1 MKREHGGDLLT
12 AGATYRGDIL
22 DFSVNLNPL
31 GAPEPVLCAAAE
43 AVCRS
48 AEYPDPSCRLL
59 RQAIG
64 EMHRVSPDCVLCGN
78 GASELIFRLAYA
90 VYPRK
95 VLLTAPAFSE
105 YEAAFGGLNR
115 AIEIFPLSSCR
126 NFDVTGDILSRIR
139 PDVELVLLCNPNN
152 PTGRLIEPELL
163 TAVLYRCREADALL
177 AVDECFLPL
186 ASEQEPLLPL
196 LNQYPNLILIRAFT
210 KSYAIPGLRL
220 GYCLCGNRSLLDRM
234 EQCGP
239 CWSVSGPAQA
249 AGLACCSL
257 PDWPTEGRKCLQ
269 KLRPRL
275 QSGLEKLG
283 LTVIPGEANFLLF
296 QREGDVTLK
305 ERLLDRGILIRSC
318 ADYRGLGPDWYR
330 TAVCGSSD
338 NQKLLLA
345 LEECLWQR

>member
-1 MKREHGGDLLT
+1 MRREHGGDLLT
-12 AGATYRGDIL
+12 AETTYRGEIL

-31 GAPEPVLCAAAE
+31 GAPEQVLRAAIDE
-43 AVCRS
+43 VYRS
-48 AEYPDPSCRLL
+48 AEYPDSSCRLL
-59 RQAIG
+59 RRAIG
-64 EMHRVSPDCVLCGN
+64 EMHHVSPDYVLCGN
-78 GASELIFRLAYA
+78 GASDLIFRLAYT
-90 VYPRK
+90 VHPRK
-95 VLLTAPAFSE
+95 ALLTAPAFSE
-105 YEAAFGGLNR
+105 YEAALDSLNST
-115 AIEIFPLSSCR
+115 IEFFPLSPSR
-126 NFDVTGDILSRIR
+126 YFDVTKDILRWIR
-139 PDVELVLLCNPNN
+139 PDIELVLLCNPNN
-152 PTGRLIEPELL
+152 PTGRLIAPELL
-163 TAVLYRCREADALL
+163 TAVLHRCREVGTLL

-186 ASEQEPLLPL
+186 ASGQEPLFPI

-234 EQCGP
+234 EQCSP

-257 PDWPTEGRKCLQ
+257 PDWPAEGRKFLQ
-269 KLRPRL
+269 EQRPVM
-275 QSGLEKLG
+275 QSGLERLG

-305 ERLLDRGILIRSC
+305 ERLLNRGILIRCC
-318 ADYRGLGPDWYR
+318 ADYRGLSPDWYR
-330 TAVCGSSD
+330 AAVRSCSD